1 MTENHSTVH
10 RLSSSV
16 GQTMID
22 FLVIGHVVQD
32 VVPEGYT
39 VGGTTTYSSITARNL
54 GRRPGI
60 VTRLAPDF
68 VLPPVL
74 HDVAVAR
81 VSSAQTTT
89 FHNIYH
95 DGHRQQ
101 FLLSV
106 ADAIQPD
113 DVPAEWRAAPIV
125 HLGPL
130 ARELDPRFATLFPH
144 SLVCVTPQGWLRQW
158 DESKRV
164 RMRPWKEAR
173 EILPHVDVLVLSEED
188 LNGDA
193 ALMDEYAR
201 LTRIAVMTQGREGCV
216 VFTQGQARH
225 IPGFPAREVDPTG
238 AGDVFAAAFFI
249 RLQET
254 QDPFDAAR
262 FANAVASFC
271 VQAPGVAGI
280 PTRSQVEERLSN
292 SRIVL

>member
-1 MTENHSTVH
+1 
-10 RLSSSV
+10 
-16 GQTMID
+16 MID

-68 VLPPVL
+68 VWPPVL
-74 HDVAVAR
+74 HNVAVAR
-81 VSSAQTTT
+81 VSSARTTT

-130 ARELDPRFATLFPH
+130 ARELDPRFAQLFPN
-144 SLVCVTPQGWLRQW
+144 SLVGVTPQGWLRQW

-201 LTRIAVMTQGREGCV
+201 LTRIAVMTQGRAGCI

-225 IPGFPAREVDPTG
+225 VPGFPAREVDPTG

-262 FANAVASFC
+262 FANATASFC

-280 PTRSQVEERLSN
+280 PTREQVEERLSN
-292 SRIVL
+292 SR